1 VRSKY
6 LIGMTLGMVG
16 AVALSGVA
24 SAAVTGV
31 TWTATATPAK
41 QDRKTRGGVAFSPI
55 GTSEAHAGFTSPP
68 GGPGCMPPTV
78 VTPDC
83 KYFPPSQMTVVNF
96 DRDFKFTPGNIPRC
110 NPTLLTGRD
119 TAGARAAC
127 PGSILGQGTAQ
138 IHTLTET
145 NPADGGPGTLFGT
158 VTTFNGQPSG
168 GNSVVL
174 LHVDVDRST
183 TSPVLTGVLTG
194 NVLTVQ
200 GPATPG
206 AVIENLT
213 TSIDRRVSLKKAGKR
228 LFFVSA
234 RCSKRVWRSSA
245 TVFYSDGTQ
254 HTGSTTQTCKQQQ
267 RKTKK
272 KKR

>member
-1 VRSKY
+1 VRSKH
-6 LIGMTLGMVG
+6 LIAVALGLVG
-16 AVALSGVA
+16 ALALSGVA

-31 TWTATATPAK
+31 TWTANATPAK
-41 QDRKTRGGVAFSPI
+41 QDKKERGGVAFSQI

-78 VTPDC
+78 VTPAC
-83 KYFPPSQMTVVNF
+83 KYYPPSQMTVVTF
-96 DRDFKFTPGNIPRC
+96 DPDFKFTPGNIPKC
-110 NPTLLTGRD
+110 NPALLTGKD
-119 TAGARAAC
+119 AAGARAAC
-127 PGSILGQGTAQ
+127 PASILGQGSAQ

-145 NPADGGPGTLFGT
+145 NPADGGPGILFGT

-168 GNSVVL
+168 GNAVVL
-174 LHVDVDRST
+174 LHLDIDRST
-183 TSPVLTGVLTG
+183 TSPILTGVLRR

-200 GPATPG
+200 GPVTPG
-206 AVIENLT
+206 VVIENLN
-213 TSIDRRVSLKKAGKR
+213 TSINRRVSVKKAGQK

-234 RCSKRVWRSSA
+234 RCSKRRWRSSA

-254 HTGSTTQTCKQQQ
+254 LTGTTTQSCEQK
-267 RKTKK
+267 KKK